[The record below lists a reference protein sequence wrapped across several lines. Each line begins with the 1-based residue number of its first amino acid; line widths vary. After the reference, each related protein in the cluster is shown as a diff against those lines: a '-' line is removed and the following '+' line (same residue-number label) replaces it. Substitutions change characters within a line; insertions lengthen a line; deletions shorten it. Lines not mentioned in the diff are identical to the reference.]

1 MMSELQNVT
10 VCLPRSVI
18 QEAKH
23 MAVDQGLSLSRFVAM
38 LVEERVS
45 AALDYAEARQ
55 RHLKILEKGFDL
67 GTYGE
72 ATWTRDELHER

>member
-1 MMSELQNVT
+1 MSDLQNVT

-23 MAVDQGLSLSRFVAM
+23 LAVDRGLSLSRFVAM

-45 AALDYAEARQ
+45 AARGYAAARQ
-55 RHLKILEKGFDL
+55 RHLEILDKGFDL

-72 ATWTRDELHER
+72 TTWTRDELHER